1 MMSGDGLKTLDTE
14 WWWNYVERIMSL
26 IIIMG
31 VKIRDI
37 NAATLYLSHASN
49 NDANNWAIIHIMEAH
64 RFTTTYFAGYTKW
77 SVAREQWISHAAN
90 GQLTSLVVY
99 TISVSMFCS
108 ETVTDFVVWDRE
120 EKSDEPQRYP
130 QLKCIQ
136 VMWYQSISVFK
147 PSVQSYTV
155 IRRSQTQTPLTRV
168 KVSSIQWEYWPK
180 SDVCME
186 QHTLVT
192 TPRFNGVEP
201 SSPCEC
207 RHAVISHARISH
219 ADLSHSTYKTLEA
232 LSEWIKGVKC

>member
-1 MMSGDGLKTLDTE
+1 MMSGDGLRTLDTE

-64 RFTTTYFAGYTKW
+64 RVTTTYFAGYIKLST
-77 SVAREQWISHAAN
+77 AHEQWISHAAN

-120 EKSDEPQRYP
+120 EKSDEHQRYP

-136 VMWYQSISVFK
+136 VMWYQRISVFK
-147 PSVQSYTV
+147 PGVQSYTV
-155 IRRSQTQTPLTRV
+155 IKKITDSNSVNKGQGVIYSVGVLTQEWCVYGTTY
-168 KVSSIQWEYWPK
+168 SSDHTTIQWGR
-180 SDVCME
+180 
-186 QHTLVT
+186 TLI
-192 TPRFNGVEP
+192 FM
-201 SSPCEC
+201 
-207 RHAVISHARISH
+207 
-219 ADLSHSTYKTLEA
+219 
-232 LSEWIKGVKC
+232 